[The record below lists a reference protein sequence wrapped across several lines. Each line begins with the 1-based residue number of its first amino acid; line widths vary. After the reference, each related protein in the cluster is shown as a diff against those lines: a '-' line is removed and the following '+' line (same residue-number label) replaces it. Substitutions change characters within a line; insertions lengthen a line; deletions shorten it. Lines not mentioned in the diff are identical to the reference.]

1 VDEFKV
7 HLETVE
13 VLSLPP
19 VDSYSPR
26 QETQELLPKETIL
39 DLTKIITEL
48 KTERDRIGRA
58 ISALLDDAKAAVSGT
73 TRKAASAPKGTRRGK
88 GLTAAG
94 RKRLSEAMKRRWA
107 ERRGK
112 SMTAP
117 KAVAAKTKRRGGLTP
132 AGRKKLSEAMKRR
145 WAERKKKAS

>member
-1 VDEFKV
+1 LTRDVARYE
-7 HLETVE
+7 
-13 VLSLPP
+13 LS
-19 VDSYSPR
+19 
-26 QETQELLPKETIL
+26 PKETIL
-39 DLTKIITEL
+39 DLNSIITEL

-58 ISALLDDAKAAVSGT
+58 IAALVDEAKVAVAAT
-73 TRKAASAPKGTRRGK
+73 TRKVTGAPATKRGK
-88 GLTAAG
+88 GLTSAG

-112 SMTAP
+112 TGAAP
-117 KAVAAKTKRRGGLTP
+117 KAATAKGAPKRAGGITP